1 MTAGKKRARE
11 VHSERRITERE
22 TRVLFVESNDLEVV
36 NYRKQMTRY
45 GLWDVNYTNRER
57 AEEEIKENFYNII
70 VIEIPGTLHKRES
83 LNFLS
88 RLRALG
94 FRGIIVM
101 TSEYATPDLIYR
113 CARLGAS
120 EFLLKN
126 RSLDM
131 GKEISCLLSKRPSV
145 DRTLWHPKM
154 NLNMGL
160 FTSAGLTAC
169 EIEILEEFAKG
180 FPKHSEIAKRL
191 SKSEPYIRKNFS
203 RIYNKLGEH
212 ISVGNSAQ
220 LSHLL
225 TICSL
230 YT

>member
-1 MTAGKKRARE
+1 MAARKKTIREMT
-11 VHSERRITERE
+11 SERRIADRE
-22 TRVLFVESNDLEVV
+22 TRVLFVESNDLEFVT
-36 NYRKQMTRY
+36 YRKQMMSY
-45 GLWDVNYTNRER
+45 GLRDVSYTNREK
-57 AEEEIKENFYNII
+57 AEEEIKDTFYNII
-70 VIEIPGTLHKRES
+70 VIEVPNTLHARES

-94 FRGIIVM
+94 FRGIIIM
-101 TSEYATPDLIYR
+101 TAEHATHDLIYR

-126 RSLDM
+126 TSLDM
-131 GKEISCLLSKRPSV
+131 GREISRLLSKRPSV

-154 NLNMGL
+154 NLGMGL

-191 SKSEPYIRKNFS
+191 SRSEPYIRKNFS

-212 ISVGNSAQ
+212 ISVENSAQ

>member
-1 MTAGKKRARE
+1 LTAGKKTLRD
-11 VHSERRITERE
+11 VISSRRITDRE
-22 TRVLFVESNDLEVV
+22 THILFVESSDLEFL
-36 NYRKQMTRY
+36 NYRKQMNRY
-45 GLWDVNYTNRER
+45 GLWDVKHTNREK
-57 AEEEIKENFYNII
+57 AEKEIKETFYNII
-70 VIEIPGTLHKRES
+70 VIEVPNTLRNRES
-83 LNFLS
+83 LSFLS

-94 FRGIIVM
+94 FRGIAVM
-101 TSEYATPDLIYR
+101 TAESATPDLIYR

-131 GKEISCLLSKRPSV
+131 GREISRLLGKRPSV

-154 NLNMGL
+154 NLGLGL
-160 FTSAGLTAC
+160 FTSAGLTQC

-212 ISVGNSAQ
+212 ISIENSAQ